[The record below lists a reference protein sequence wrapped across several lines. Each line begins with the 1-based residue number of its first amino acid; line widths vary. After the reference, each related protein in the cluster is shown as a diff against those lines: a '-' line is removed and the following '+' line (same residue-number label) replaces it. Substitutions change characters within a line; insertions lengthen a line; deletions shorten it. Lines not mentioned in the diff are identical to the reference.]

1 MEKQPKYLVVSAL
14 LKGVRVEMKEL
25 GVGGLVGRSKSYPSR
40 GQSLAIRV
48 GAHGQ

>member
-1 MEKQPKYLVVSAL
+1 
-14 LKGVRVEMKEL
+14 MKEL
-25 GVGGLVGRSKSYPSR
+25 DGGGGSKSYPSR